1 MRAPSRARPPSRPRR
16 SLNPTRESFLR
27 APSRRRVVVARRASR
42 VVVCAVTRAKKRAP
56 RARDHEKARAIARA
70 RDCRRRRS
78 RVSLYESLSAPSH
91 PSPRDLIRSR
101 PRRDPRVATRVDRR
115 AAARARRR
123 RATRDARETA
133 TMTAR
138 ADDAIETLDL
148 ADGADP
154 LRAVLD
160 ACDRELRAFLT
171 RKYASEA
178 LDAFPRC
185 ARTKSA
191 DACVQWAQFAS
202 KRKMNPKEVAEEVAR
217 EFGEEVAKRPRR
229 GAIVG
234 CEAAGVYVNL
244 KMNRPMV
251 FEATMKAVARRG
263 GKFGHTDAAK
273 GKRVIIEHTSSNPN
287 APLHIGNLRNV
298 MIGAHLS
305 RMMKACG
312 HDVKEAFYVNDLG
325 AQIGLTALA
334 YSRIYDKM
342 TPFMKIDHWIG
353 AMYAVMNTCQ
363 ELQQVGVK
371 PGELE
376 VRARSRRA

>member
-101 PRRDPRVATRVDRR
+101 RRDPRVATRVDRR

>member
-1 MRAPSRARPPSRPRR
+1 VNLFSAHRRVVASSSRVARGAASCARGGARKSARRARATTKKRARSRAREIVVDGVRACLYTSLYPRR
-16 SLNPTRESFLR
+16 AIRARAMSADRGRVETHAWRRARRPTRGD
-27 APSRRRVVVARRASR
+27 A
-42 VVVCAVTRAKKRAP
+42 
-56 RARDHEKARAIARA
+56 
-70 RDCRRRRS
+70 
-78 RVSLYESLSAPSH
+78 
-91 PSPRDLIRSR
+91 
-101 PRRDPRVATRVDRR
+101 RRDPRVATRVDRR

>member
-1 MRAPSRARPPSRPRR
+1 MGGVGGGGARPPPPGAGGGGRGAARDAARAARARPRKS
-16 SLNPTRESFLR
+16 
-27 APSRRRVVVARRASR
+27 
-42 VVVCAVTRAKKRAP
+42 
-56 RARDHEKARAIARA
+56 ARDRARA
-70 RDCRRRRS
+70 RLS
-78 RVSLYESLSAPSH
+78 STAFARVFIRVFIRAEPSEPVRSH
-91 PSPRDLIRSR
+91 PIASASR
-101 PRRDPRVATRVDRR
+101 PTRGDARGDPRVATRVDRR